1 MKVSL
6 HLTSQEMHILAYL
19 HHFPIKSPCFYIDPP
34 PPKKK
39 KNNNLA
45 TKLNKPIK
53 FKQTIQQTTPKRLKN
68 MKIS

>member
-6 HLTSQEMHILAYL
+6 HLTPQEMHILAYL

-39 KNNNLA
+39 KQ
-45 TKLNKPIK
+45 PGH
-53 FKQTIQQTTPKRLKN
+53 QTEQTDKV
-68 MKIS
+68 